1 MQIFADVF
9 GISASRSTDGGGAGL
24 GSAICAAVAT
34 GAYPDMESA
43 AVAMAGARE
52 SFAPDTANADVY
64 QLMSQTVFH
73 DIRSHTDALF
83 ERSYPIFH

>member
-1 MQIFADVF
+1 
-9 GISASRSTDGGGAGL
+9 
-24 GSAICAAVAT
+24 
-34 GAYPDMESA
+34 
-43 AVAMAGARE
+43 MAGGRE
-52 SFAPDTANADVY
+52 SFTPDLANRNVY